1 MTLYIKTVRSCF
13 RKQSVLL
20 TMLIKAGSSRATFSV
35 LLTVTSHYN
44 SRLGLHTKL
53 PTFSRSVAFA
63 LGDRRDHTL
72 TLIYQERCYYS
83 RLLTSYGSSTA
94 TRENMSTATSPWA
107 IASEQLPPARAD
119 NTRPAN
125 VSTALLAR
133 QTRPHE
139 PTAAR
144 HNHSTPIAGLTR
156 RRARRDLVRF

>member
-107 IASEQLPPARAD
+107 IASRTTPAGTSRQYPTRQRQHGPPCPPNPA
-119 NTRPAN
+119 TR
-125 VSTALLAR
+125 THGR
-133 QTRPHE
+133 
-139 PTAAR
+139 
-144 HNHSTPIAGLTR
+144 TP
-156 RRARRDLVRF
+156 